1 MMKAEQIKKQ
11 ILQLGN
17 PETAART
24 ARFFKTGKGEY
35 GEGDRFVGATVPEIR
50 SVANS
55 YKNLPLNEIKKLLQ
69 DKIHDCRHCA
79 LMIMV
84 HQFKNGNEIKR
95 HEIYELYLANTAHI
109 NNWDLV
115 DVSAK
120 NIVGTWL
127 IDKKRDIL
135 YELAQKEL
143 WEQRIAMVATHAFI
157 KEADFEDTIRLCEL
171 FLTHPHDLMHKACGW
186 MLREVGKQNEK
197 TLTDFLE
204 THASKMPRTM
214 LRYSIEKLTPEQ
226 RHHYM
231 KR

>member
-1 MMKAEQIKKQ
+1 MAFHNIKQQIC
-11 ILQLGN
+11 QLGN
-17 PETAART
+17 PQKAAHA

-35 GEGDRFVGATVPEIR
+35 GEGDRFVGTTVPEIR
-50 SVANS
+50 SVAKL

-69 DKIHDCRHCA
+69 DKIHECRRCA

-84 HQFKNGNEIKR
+84 HQFKKGSETKR
-95 HEIYELYLANTAHI
+95 HEIYEFYLANTAYI

-120 NIVGTWL
+120 DIVGTWL

-135 YELAQKEL
+135 YQLAQKGL
-143 WEQRIAMVATHAFI
+143 WEQRAAMVATHAFI
-157 KEADFEDTIRLCEL
+157 KEADFEDTLRLCEQ

-197 TLTDFLE
+197 TLTDFLNI
-204 THASKMPRTM
+204 HACKMPRTM
-214 LRYSIEKLTPEQ
+214 LRYAIEKLSPQQ
-226 RHHYM
+226 RQEYM